1 MSIPEVAAATLAFL
15 GPYLQEGGKAAA
27 KKAGE
32 SAIQKGD
39 ALLGLL
45 RSKFATLPDDYAA
58 KTLQRL
64 EARPEDE
71 PRQKALEAVLI
82 DEAEIDPE
90 FRDQLDQ
97 VVQTMLQD
105 HAVTQFITN
114 VSGDAR
120 VEKLT
125 NIGSAQNVRIE

>member
-1 MSIPEVAAATLAFL
+1 MNIPDIAAAAMTFL

-27 KKAGE
+27 KRAGE
-32 SAIQKGD
+32 SMLQHGG

-45 RSKFATLPDDYAA
+45 RSTFAKKSDDYAA
-58 KTLQRL
+58 RTLQRF
-64 EARPEDE
+64 EERPADAS
-71 PRQKALEAVLI
+71 RQQALQAVLI
-82 DEAEIDPE
+82 DEAESDPA
-90 FRDQLDQ
+90 FRDQLERF
-97 VVQTMLQD
+97 VQTMSQD

-120 VEKLT
+120 VEKLI